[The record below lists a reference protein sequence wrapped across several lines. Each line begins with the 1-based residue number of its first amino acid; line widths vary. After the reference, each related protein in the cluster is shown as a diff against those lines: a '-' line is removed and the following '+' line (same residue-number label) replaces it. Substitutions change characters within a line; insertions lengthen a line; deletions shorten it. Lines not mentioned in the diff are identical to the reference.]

1 MKRFSLLLLISIFSC
16 IQVGFSQIKL
26 IGMSPRL
33 STDTVDVVEW
43 SPLGTGTLARYP
55 APIFG
60 WTNNTGCFDA
70 YNGHYYLSAVT
81 SGVNSLMT
89 FQSVSNQVSF
99 SPGGQISNA
108 TEIDMS
114 NGKIYSILDTA
125 GDLDVYEFNP
135 VSGLSTLIG
144 TIAEPG
150 YQEVRANSTAY
161 DSDNGILYY
170 FGQDSG
176 SNYLYTLRLRAQP
189 FSWTKIPLVTVFN
202 PLTQSPN
209 PYFCA
214 NYDQIQDILYC
225 VTPEYDSTFTNIS
238 WKIVETNVTTG
249 VLTTRGNLTTFPY
262 LIDLGSSVYDQN
274 SGTLIIT
281 GPDNLISGGQRVVFF
296 NTATNT
302 YSVDS
307 MPTPLY
313 EIVCDN
319 HVFAQTR
326 YGAAASNRD
335 VSLSRLGFFPN
346 PANRVIHL
354 RPTDFENP
362 IEITIQSLNGQRVL
376 NRLLR
381 PMDGLSVDLEQI
393 PAGVYMLQL
402 RQGVQTSQHR
412 LLVR

>member
-1 MKRFSLLLLISIFSC
+1 
-16 IQVGFSQIKL
+16 
-26 IGMSPRL
+26 
-33 STDTVDVVEW
+33 
-43 SPLGTGTLARYP
+43 
-55 APIFG
+55 
-60 WTNNTGCFDA
+60 
-70 YNGHYYLSAVT
+70 
-81 SGVNSLMT
+81 
-89 FQSVSNQVSF
+89 
-99 SPGGQISNA
+99 
-108 TEIDMS
+108 
-114 NGKIYSILDTA
+114 
-125 GDLDVYEFNP
+125 
-135 VSGLSTLIG
+135 
-144 TIAEPG
+144 
-150 YQEVRANSTAY
+150 
-161 DSDNGILYY
+161 
-170 FGQDSG
+170 
-176 SNYLYTLRLRAQP
+176 
-189 FSWTKIPLVTVFN
+189 VTVFN

-307 MPTPLY
+307 IPTPIF

>member
-1 MKRFSLLLLISIFSC
+1 
-16 IQVGFSQIKL
+16 
-26 IGMSPRL
+26 
-33 STDTVDVVEW
+33 
-43 SPLGTGTLARYP
+43 
-55 APIFG
+55 
-60 WTNNTGCFDA
+60 
-70 YNGHYYLSAVT
+70 
-81 SGVNSLMT
+81 
-89 FQSVSNQVSF
+89 
-99 SPGGQISNA
+99 
-108 TEIDMS
+108 MS

-125 GDLDVYEFNP
+125 WDLDVYEFNP
-135 VSGLSTLIG
+135 VSGLSTLVG

-161 DSDNGILYY
+161 DSDNGIMYY

-202 PLTQSPN
+202 PVTQSPN

-274 SGTLIIT
+274 SGTLILT
-281 GPDNLISGGQRVVFF
+281 GPDNLMSGGQRVVFF